1 MTPVAV
7 ASPRV
12 LLLAHDLRSPG
23 TEELARTVFEV
34 LPPAERER
42 ILRKRVTADRTRSL
56 IGRWLARRAAAW
68 IVGTP
73 WTTLGTGQHPGGQPY
88 VVARPQLSLS
98 IAHSGRYAL
107 AAVALG
113 ARVGVDTEQV
123 ARVTRLPDDV
133 FLGPGE
139 RAALHAMPQDA
150 ECRAAL
156 WVLKEAAA
164 KLTGQGLR
172 AGLRSIRFEC
182 PGARFPLAARTP
194 YVAAEFSA
202 FRLPGGYVA
211 AVGLSAGRPPREPVF
226 VTPPFVRQ
234 PWRQEGRTAFMNDPV
249 QQNSLGRTDDHL
261 AEPER
266 APRSDV
272 GRDDDNEEAEQ
283 HIWRSVN

>member
-1 MTPVAV
+1 M
-7 ASPRV
+7 

-34 LPPAERER
+34 LVPTERER
-42 ILRKRVTADRTRSL
+42 ILRKRLAADRTRSL
-56 IGRWLARRAAAW
+56 IGRWLARRAAAS

-73 WTTLGTGQHPGGQPY
+73 WTTLRTGQHPGGQPY
-88 VVARPQLSLS
+88 VVGRPQLSLS

-123 ARVTRLPDDV
+123 ARVARLPDDA

-139 RAALHAMPQDA
+139 RAALYAVPRDA
-150 ECRAAL
+150 ERRAAM

-172 AGLRSIRFEC
+172 AGLRNIGFEC
-182 PGARFPLAARTP
+182 RGAHFPLAARTP
-194 YVAAEFSA
+194 YAAAEFRA

-211 AVGLSAGRPPREPVF
+211 AVGLSAGKPPREPVF
-226 VTPPFVRQ
+226 VTPVR
-234 PWRQEGRTAFMNDPV
+234 ETA
-249 QQNSLGRTDDHL
+249 LKTGWTDRLH
-261 AEPER
+261 E
-266 APRSDV
+266 
-272 GRDDDNEEAEQ
+272 
-283 HIWRSVN
+283 